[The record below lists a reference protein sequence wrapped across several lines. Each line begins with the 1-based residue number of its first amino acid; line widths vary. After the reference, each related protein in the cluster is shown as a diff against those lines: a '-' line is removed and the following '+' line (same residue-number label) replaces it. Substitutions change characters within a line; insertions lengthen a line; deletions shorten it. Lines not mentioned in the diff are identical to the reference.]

1 MIVNK
6 VVNKIVSRNAII
18 AVADYLERYKEKYKG
33 SKITYSLYFHD
44 GRLPRETEYNEFR
57 SELNRPKDIQAIGIY
72 LQAQFPYENN
82 KLLVSNRDKKI
93 EVEVIFEEN
102 NAEIHVD
109 GDVTE
114 KEINLVFGE
123 IRDILEDGVP
133 RYDKTIKNRW
143 LRVEIF
149 SLAIGT
155 ILFYLAYIIFV
166 VNRES
171 LSNVAPLLMTPN
183 TFILMEIV
191 LTVVLGNLIG
201 IWIVFLVYKPLLKTA
216 IKKTDRKK
224 YFSKEEEFKAYSEV
238 AIGAYYNCVEKRSL
252 IELIFK
258 ISIVIL
264 IAQVIISIILYTTL

>member
-72 LQAQFPYENN
+72 LVAQFPYENN
-82 KLLVSNRDKKI
+82 KLLVSNKNKKI

-109 GDVTE
+109 GEIDE

-123 IRDILEDGVP
+123 IRDMLEDGVP

-143 LRVEIF
+143 LRVEVF

-155 ILFYLAYIIFV
+155 ILFYIAYIIFV
-166 VNRES
+166 INRET
-171 LSNVAPLLMTPN
+171 LSNVAPLLMTNN

-201 IWIVFLVYKPLLKTA
+201 IWIAFFVYNPLLKTA
-216 IKKTDRKK
+216 INKTDRKK

-258 ISIVIL
+258 LSIIVL
-264 IAQVIISIILYTTL
+264 IAQLIISVILYFNL